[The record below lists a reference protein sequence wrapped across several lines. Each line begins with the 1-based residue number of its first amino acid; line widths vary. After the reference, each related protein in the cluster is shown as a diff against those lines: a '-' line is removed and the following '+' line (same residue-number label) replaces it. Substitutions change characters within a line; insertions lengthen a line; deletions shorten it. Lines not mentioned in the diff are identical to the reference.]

1 MACTRASGGR
11 RCEERLL
18 LGRSRRSA
26 ARRYGRSER
35 RLDRRYTL
43 RLWICSH
50 SRRSK
55 KSSSG
60 RWDGRVAVAVAA
72 LSPTSLL
79 PLPPLAS
86 AVLLLVPAVPG
97 VMVLLPLLLSL
108 SAVVPS

>member
-1 MACTRASGGR
+1 M
-11 RCEERLL
+11 
-18 LGRSRRSA
+18 
-26 ARRYGRSER
+26 
-35 RLDRRYTL
+35 
-43 RLWICSH
+43 
-50 SRRSK
+50 
-55 KSSSG
+55 
-60 RWDGRVAVAVAA
+60 AVAVAA